1 MKISYAILACVE
13 LVELNKLLPFLKK
26 YKRKEDEI
34 VVLLDDETYTASV
47 EEICMKYADKV
58 KHRSLDHNFA
68 AQKNAL
74 IEM

>member
-47 EEICMKYADKV
+47 EEICMKYA
-58 KHRSLDHNFA
+58 
-68 AQKNAL
+68 Q
-74 IEM
+74 